1 MKTLLHPYLEHH
13 GVLAFAHRGGA
24 EEFPENTMRA
34 FRSAVDLG
42 FRYLETDAH
51 LTADGRLL
59 AFHDDRLERVTNGE
73 GLIRQLP
80 WSEVGQAKV
89 AGTDGIV
96 DLEELLETFPDV
108 RFNIDIKAWPAL
120 LPTLHLISRMGIWDR
135 VCIGSFSDLRLGKVR
150 NWLLNAGK
158 PPCTSM
164 GPLGVMAIKAR
175 ELGLPGRSLA
185 QCAQVPVSHWG
196 MRVVTK
202 RFVDVCHAMNMQVH
216 VWTIDEPDEMRELI
230 GMGVDGLM
238 TDKPSVLKQVLV
250 EMGRW

>member
-1 MKTLLHPYLEHH
+1 MAQPPLRSGTAAGEDGFELVEPAPPERGVFANRTLNLRAVQAVGYDMDYTLIHYRIEEWERDAFEYARSILGRWGFPVDDLTFDPAAFTI
-13 GVLAFAHRGGA
+13 GLAF
-24 EEFPENTMRA
+24 
-34 FRSAVDLG
+34 
-42 FRYLETDAH
+42 
-51 LTADGRLL
+51 
-59 AFHDDRLERVTNGE
+59 
-73 GLIRQLP
+73 
-80 WSEVGQAKV
+80 
-89 AGTDGIV
+89 
-96 DLEELLETFPDV
+96 
-108 RFNIDIKAWPAL
+108 
-120 LPTLHLISRMGIWDR
+120 
-135 VCIGSFSDLRLGKVR
+135 DLRLGKVR

-196 MRVVTK
+196 IRVVTK